1 MNIYNNDLFKVSG
14 GTSALNDTTGIGN
27 ETAAVDELLNNLLA
41 NASALDDLLIQMAQ
55 FEEAALEDFI
65 AAIFNN
71 TERTALIVAA
81 VGDNPVAIMAV
92 WDAIGNN
99 TDAQQVYLEALGD
112 LAVDILG
119 LASLNASQSTLNPM
133 LGFTL
138 PENFTIGGDLLGLL
152 GNLSDSL
159 DLGGFGGLLG
169 K

>member
-1 MNIYNNDLFKVSG
+1 MNIYINDLFKVSG
-14 GTSALNDTTGIGN
+14 DTSALNDTTGLGN

-55 FEEAALEDFI
+55 FEEATLEDFI

-99 TDAQQVYLEALGD
+99 TEAQQVYLQALGD
-112 LAVDILG
+112 LAVDIV
-119 LASLNASQSTLNPM
+119 ASLNVSSSTVDPI

-138 PENFTIGGDLLGLL
+138 PENFTLGGDLFGLL

-159 DLGGFGGLLG
+159 DLGGLEGLLG

>member
-1 MNIYNNDLFKVSG
+1 MSS
-14 GTSALNDTTGIGN
+14 GTSALNDTTGLGN
-27 ETAAVDELLNNLLA
+27 ETAAVDELLNNLLG

-99 TDAQQVYLEALGD
+99 TDAQQVYLDALGD
-112 LAVDILG
+112 LALDILG
-119 LASLNASQSTLNPM
+119 SHPI
-133 LGFTL
+133 LGITL
-138 PENFTIGGDLLGLL
+138 PVNITLEGDLFDLIE
-152 GNLSDSL
+152 NLSDSL
-159 DLGGFGGLLG
+159 DLGGLGGLLG

>member
-1 MNIYNNDLFKVSG
+1 MIISNNDLSNVSSD
-14 GTSALNDTTGIGN
+14 TSPLNETTGIGN

-55 FEEAALEDFI
+55 FEEATLEDFI
-65 AAIFNN
+65 DAIFNN

-99 TDAQQVYLEALGD
+99 TEAQQVYLEALGD

-119 LASLNASQSTLNPM
+119 SLNVSSSTLDPI

-138 PENFTIGGDLLGLL
+138 PENFTFGGDLLGLL

-159 DLGGFGGLLG
+159 DLGGLGGLLG